1 MTTSADPTA
10 AVVPEP
16 TPEQTQSL
24 SGYLQVWWQGVRGGE
39 LGSLPIILG
48 LFAIFVVF
56 GILEDNFLTE
66 RNFTNLL
73 LQMAAVATVA
83 IGIVFVLLIGE
94 IDLSVAFVS
103 AVGGVVMTLLLRPDN
118 PGWPWWAA
126 ILFALL
132 CTTAIG
138 FAQALVI
145 TKAGVP
151 SFVVTLA
158 GLLIWSGVVL
168 ILTTQYSTAGTIRV
182 QDERVVDI
190 ANGFLSDVWGW
201 ILAAAVVVAFA
212 LSQFRNAMVR
222 RAGGLAAKPT
232 VVIALQ
238 VLGLA
243 VILGAAVWYANKDR
257 GLPYVTVI
265 LGVFLVFWSF
275 IAGRTR
281 FGRHVYAVGGSAE
294 AARRA
299 GHQRRSGT
307 HRRLHDQR
315 LHGGRRRDHAGL
327 AAPLGLYR
335 HGRWEPAP
343 ARHRR
348 RGHRRHE
355 PLRRRRPRG
364 LGAPRGA
371 RDRLD
376 PERHGPARPGV
387 RHEVRHHR
395 PRPAERGA
403 GGRLLQ
409 APPGRSRRRV
419 TTGEGIGV
427 GMLGYAF
434 MGKAHSRAFREARAL
449 HAPLAPELVSLSG
462 RTADKVEAARREL
475 GWAEAVTDWRE
486 QVADERIGLFDNG
499 GPNALHAEPTIA
511 AARNGKHVLCEKPLG
526 RTADESLEIWREA
539 ERAGVVHMC
548 GFNYRF
554 VPAVRLAR
562 EMLEAGDLG
571 DLFHFRAR
579 YLQSWGVDAPPSWR
593 FDREAA
599 GSGALGDLGAHIVDI
614 GRYLVGEPVA
624 VTAVVK
630 TFIEGHEVDDTFAAT
645 VEFDNGV
652 VGTLE
657 ASRLARGRINHERLR
672 GRTARAAR
680 SPSTSSGSTSSRSP
694 TSARSAASS
703 SPSPSTRSCPSGGR
717 PGTSS
722 AGATRSRTRS
732 TTC

>member
-1 MTTSADPTA
+1 MTASADPTA

-39 LGSLPIILG
+39 LGSLPIIVG
-48 LFAIFVVF
+48 LAVIFVAF

-126 ILFALL
+126 ILFALA
-132 CTTAIG
+132 CTTVIG

-190 ANGFLSDVWGW
+190 ANGFLADIWGW

-243 VILGAAVWYANKDR
+243 VVLGAAVWYANKDR
-257 GLPYVTVI
+257 GVPYVTVI

-299 GHQRRSGT
+299 GINVDRVRIAVFMISGFM
-307 HRRLHDQR
+307 
-315 LHGGRRRDHAGL
+315 A
-327 AAPLGLYR
+327 
-335 HGRWEPAP
+335 
-343 ARHRR
+343 
-348 RGHRRHE
+348 
-355 PLRRRRPRG
+355 
-364 LGAPRGA
+364 
-371 RDRLD
+371 
-376 PERHGPARPGV
+376 
-387 RHEVRHHR
+387 
-395 PRPAERGA
+395 
-403 GGRLLQ
+403 
-409 APPGRSRRRV
+409 
-419 TTGEGIGV
+419 GV
-427 GMLGYAF
+427 GGIMLA
-434 MGKAHSRAFREARAL
+434 SRLRSVSTGTGGGNL
-449 HAPLAPELVSLSG
+449 LLLV
-462 RTADKVEAARREL
+462 
-475 GWAEAVTDWRE
+475 
-486 QVADERIGLFDNG
+486 
-499 GPNALHAEPTIA
+499 IA
-511 AARNGKHVLCEKPLG
+511 AAVIGGTSLFGGVG
-526 RTADESLEIWREA
+526 R
-539 ERAGVVHMC
+539 VVS
-548 GFNYRF
+548 
-554 VPAVRLAR
+554 AL
-562 EMLEAGDLG
+562 L
-571 DLFHFRAR
+571 
-579 YLQSWGVDAPPSWR
+579 
-593 FDREAA
+593 
-599 GSGALGDLGAHIVDI
+599 GALVIASIQNGMDLLGLASGTKFVITGLVLLGAVLIDAFSK
-614 GRYLVGEPVA
+614 R
-624 VTAVVK
+624 
-630 TFIEGHEVDDTFAAT
+630 
-645 VEFDNGV
+645 
-652 VGTLE
+652 
-657 ASRLARGRINHERLR
+657 R
-672 GRTARAAR
+672 RAAR
-680 SPSTSSGSTSSRSP
+680 
-694 TSARSAASS
+694 
-703 SPSPSTRSCPSGGR
+703 GGV
-717 PGTSS
+717 
-722 AGATRSRTRS
+722 
-732 TTC
+732 